1 MADTAPMTVYR
12 REWVKVF
19 EQRNAL
25 LRDTCITEGMI
36 AGNQV
41 VFPLGGSGGASATT
55 RGMNGR
61 IPARKNNVQ
70 QITAPL
76 VEAHDKVEQTRF
88 NFFTAQADMRQLQQ
102 VESVGVINREIDDII
117 IAELQQ
123 GTQDTGAAKK
133 ASLSNTLR
141 ARTILLN
148 NKIDLDGNI
157 HFVISPAY
165 EAYMLQVPEFASS
178 LYRGATPLTAGGAS
192 PQEGN
197 RYMYA
202 GLKWIVHN
210 RLPGVGT
217 ANETCFMYHKNA
229 LGHAIDTAGMSTAAG
244 YNEEDDFYFFRASV
258 FHGAKLL
265 QNSALVLVAHDGSEY
280 VAE

>member
-88 NFFTAQADMRQLQQ
+88 NFFTAQADMRQLFD
-102 VESVGVINREIDDII
+102 EW
-117 IAELQQ
+117 
-123 GTQDTGAAKK
+123 
-133 ASLSNTLR
+133 
-141 ARTILLN
+141 
-148 NKIDLDGNI
+148 
-157 HFVISPAY
+157 Y
-165 EAYMLQVPEFASS
+165 
-178 LYRGATPLTAGGAS
+178 
-192 PQEGN
+192 
-197 RYMYA
+197 
-202 GLKWIVHN
+202 
-210 RLPGVGT
+210 
-217 ANETCFMYHKNA
+217 
-229 LGHAIDTAGMSTAAG
+229 HAIVSSRDGRRQAEHLRG
-244 YNEEDDFYFFRASV
+244 
-258 FHGAKLL
+258 KLL
-265 QNSALVLVAHDGSEY
+265 EVI
-280 VAE
+280 